1 MEKKQSE
8 WATSM
13 PFKEQLVVIKRLFAY
28 AKPFKMTFIIAIGF
42 ALVLAT
48 INVLMPRILQTLI
61 DRYLTTQSANYF
73 VFCDAIFIRDDFES
87 CHLVLSMVFILQCVT
102 PKLSTYSCQII

>member
-42 ALVLAT
+42 ALV
-48 INVLMPRILQTLI
+48 
-61 DRYLTTQSANYF
+61 
-73 VFCDAIFIRDDFES
+73 
-87 CHLVLSMVFILQCVT
+87 
-102 PKLSTYSCQII
+102 